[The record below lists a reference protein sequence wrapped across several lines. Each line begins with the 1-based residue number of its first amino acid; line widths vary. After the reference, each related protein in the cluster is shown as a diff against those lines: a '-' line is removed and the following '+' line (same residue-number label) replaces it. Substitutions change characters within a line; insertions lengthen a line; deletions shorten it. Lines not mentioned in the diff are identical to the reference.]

1 MCLEGPGA
9 RRRAAV
15 GARIHFSRPTA
26 AAEHAARSSTIFWC
40 NAKRLLA
47 LVPTLVITGKSRD
60 GAAAHARRTAAHAK
74 APPSQRA
81 TPRGVRPVFELRA
94 GGSNPKAVPRTAQS
108 PGGLPPLEVDSTH
121 RRLPVASDPSMLTFH
136 GENVPKGT
144 GVMQSELRGELG
156 EEADLSGAT
165 WPRSWTRPLGI
176 RDAAVRLGG
185 GEHGA
190 QQPVERP
197 PV

>member
-1 MCLEGPGA
+1 M
-9 RRRAAV
+9 
-15 GARIHFSRPTA
+15 
-26 AAEHAARSSTIFWC
+26 
-40 NAKRLLA
+40 
-47 LVPTLVITGKSRD
+47 
-60 GAAAHARRTAAHAK
+60 
-74 APPSQRA
+74 
-81 TPRGVRPVFELRA
+81 
-94 GGSNPKAVPRTAQS
+94 
-108 PGGLPPLEVDSTH
+108 
-121 RRLPVASDPSMLTFH
+121 ASDPSTLAFY

-190 QQPVERP
+190 QQPVDEIRTKSGSRRLEK
-197 PV
+197 

>member
-1 MCLEGPGA
+1 M
-9 RRRAAV
+9 
-15 GARIHFSRPTA
+15 
-26 AAEHAARSSTIFWC
+26 
-40 NAKRLLA
+40 
-47 LVPTLVITGKSRD
+47 
-60 GAAAHARRTAAHAK
+60 
-74 APPSQRA
+74 
-81 TPRGVRPVFELRA
+81 
-94 GGSNPKAVPRTAQS
+94 
-108 PGGLPPLEVDSTH
+108 
-121 RRLPVASDPSMLTFH
+121 ASDPSTLTFY

-197 PV
+197 PVSVWTVGGPRIVGFLYGDAGRSSGAQRAKFWDLVCWVSHVPALMGIS

>member
-1 MCLEGPGA
+1 MIPGS
-9 RRRAAV
+9 
-15 GARIHFSRPTA
+15 HET
-26 AAEHAARSSTIFWC
+26 
-40 NAKRLLA
+40 
-47 LVPTLVITGKSRD
+47 
-60 GAAAHARRTAAHAK
+60 AAAHARRTAAHAK

-108 PGGLPPLEVDSTH
+108 LGGLPPLEVDSTH
-121 RRLPVASDPSMLTFH
+121 RRLPVASDPSTLTFY
-136 GENVPKGT
+136 GGNVPKGT

-190 QQPVERP
+190 QRPVERP
-197 PV
+197 PVSVLPVGGPRIVGFLYGGMLGAPAERRGPNSGIWCAGCLMCRR

>member
-1 MCLEGPGA
+1 M
-9 RRRAAV
+9 
-15 GARIHFSRPTA
+15 
-26 AAEHAARSSTIFWC
+26 
-40 NAKRLLA
+40 
-47 LVPTLVITGKSRD
+47 
-60 GAAAHARRTAAHAK
+60 
-74 APPSQRA
+74 
-81 TPRGVRPVFELRA
+81 
-94 GGSNPKAVPRTAQS
+94 
-108 PGGLPPLEVDSTH
+108 DSTH
-121 RRLPVASDPSMLTFH
+121 RRLPVASDPSTLTFH

-190 QQPVERP
+190 QRPVERP
-197 PV
+197 PVSVFPVGGPANRGFPLWGDAGRSSGAQRAKFWDLVCWVSHVPAQMGIS

>member
-1 MCLEGPGA
+1 MSA
-9 RRRAAV
+9 AFDASRR
-15 GARIHFSRPTA
+15 H
-26 AAEHAARSSTIFWC
+26 SSHW
-40 NAKRLLA
+40 
-47 LVPTLVITGKSRD
+47 
-60 GAAAHARRTAAHAK
+60 
-74 APPSQRA
+74 
-81 TPRGVRPVFELRA
+81 
-94 GGSNPKAVPRTAQS
+94 
-108 PGGLPPLEVDSTH
+108 
-121 RRLPVASDPSMLTFH
+121 RLPVASDPSTVAFH

-176 RDAAVRLGG
+176 RDAAERLGG

-197 PV
+197 QPSVFPVGGPRIVGFL

>member
-1 MCLEGPGA
+1 M
-9 RRRAAV
+9 
-15 GARIHFSRPTA
+15 
-26 AAEHAARSSTIFWC
+26 
-40 NAKRLLA
+40 
-47 LVPTLVITGKSRD
+47 
-60 GAAAHARRTAAHAK
+60 
-74 APPSQRA
+74 
-81 TPRGVRPVFELRA
+81 RPVFELRA

-121 RRLPVASDPSMLTFH
+121 RRLPVASDPSTLTFY

-165 WPRSWTRPLGI
+165 WLRSWTRPLGI

-190 QQPVERP
+190 QRPVERP
-197 PV
+197 PGVGFAGWRSANRGFPLWGDAGRSSGAQRAKFWDLVCWVSHVRAVMGIL